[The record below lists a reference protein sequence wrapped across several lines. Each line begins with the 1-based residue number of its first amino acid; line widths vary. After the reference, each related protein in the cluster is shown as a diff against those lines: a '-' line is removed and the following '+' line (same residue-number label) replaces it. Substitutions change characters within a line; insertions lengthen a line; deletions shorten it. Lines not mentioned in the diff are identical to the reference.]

1 MASGEQ
7 GTLFTHVEFLDTLW
21 HSVELYYY
29 DNNQGG
35 QGDETTI
42 DGGDTGDSLSFGDQ
56 GIIFRQLA
64 QQSVSLKLGFT
75 AYFLPG
81 NQDKAF
87 GEQLAA
93 WVENPV
99 KATSIAIDFPT
110 GVQEADT
117 KGPET
122 FALYQNYPNPFNSS
136 TIIKFS
142 LPHRQDVRLRIIDLN
157 GRVVKTLVNSTLD
170 KGVHQLRWNGLDER
184 QQEVASG
191 VYFYQIQSGDYV
203 AMKKL
208 ILVH

>member
-1 MASGEQ
+1 MASGDQ

-42 DGGDTGDSLSFGDQ
+42 EGGDTGDSLSYGDQ

-87 GEQLAA
+87 GQQLAA

-99 KATSIAIDFPT
+99 KATSNAIDFPT
-110 GVQEADT
+110 GVEEADA

-122 FALYQNYPNPFNSS
+122 FALYQNYPNPFNPETSIS
-136 TIIKFS
+136 FT
-142 LPHRQDVRLRIIDLN
+142 LPEA
-157 GRVVKTLVNSTLD
+157 GRVTLKIYDLSGREVVTLINAEKPAGSHTITWD
-170 KGVHQLRWNGLDER
+170 SRDPLGQA
-184 QQEVASG
+184 VASG
-191 VYFYQIQSGDYV
+191 VYIYRLQFKGQTQSGK
-203 AMKKL
+203 M
-208 ILVH
+208 ILMR